1 MENIIN
7 VENARRILGDLISR
21 VNENKQPVVI
31 TRRSKEK
38 AILLDYDEYVRLKT
52 LAEKA
57 KEDRLIE
64 ALEKIQ
70 QAVAEAGIP
79 YEAVAEA
86 IREVRSR

>member
-1 MENIIN
+1 M
-7 VENARRILGDLISR
+7 
-21 VNENKQPVVI
+21 I

-38 AILLDYDEYVRLKT
+38 AILLDYDEYVRLKA

-70 QAVAEAGIP
+70 QAVAEAGIS
-79 YEAVAEA
+79 YEAVTEA
-86 IREVRSR
+86 IHVVRLPRRGTPICLRCLPAPGEE